1 MEVLACT
8 TRKNKLIHASASRLG
23 PEKLVLSWVRT
34 ILNSRMKMVKFCRE
48 FMQYALV
55 ALGDEFTCLV
65 SVQKMS
71 YCQKFCFLFVCL
83 LRSVAYSSKL
93 PISVSV
99 KVVYLSWQVWPM
111 QYELTLSKSFSNF
124 DLSMYFRAFYLI
136 NV

>member
-48 FMQYALV
+48 FMQYALF

-83 LRSVAYSSKL
+83 LRSVAYSVKITNFSVDQTGTFVMGGVAYGIRAHFKQVL
-93 PISVSV
+93 SLILILACIFVLFIS
-99 KVVYLSWQVWPM
+99 
-111 QYELTLSKSFSNF
+111 
-124 DLSMYFRAFYLI
+124 
-136 NV
+136 